1 VIELLRGGVGGRGGA
16 WWQVMYELHVEGMG
30 LPLPRREALLAGALG
45 HCRPGVALSGYT
57 LDIWGFGLDVQ
68 LERVSAAPPWR
79 GLCSTVKNGRW
90 RGLSQAWRWVGHG
103 AGRGAKQVLQRAP
116 AERVR
121 VLVLARTN
129 LVKHAVA
136 EIRDELFS
144 RRCGHANKVAG
155 ERCDVPRKLLIDT
168 SVLVQRLYEVAGMV
182 WRPLRPTVASGRCVR
197 PF

>member
-1 VIELLRGGVGGRGGA
+1 
-16 WWQVMYELHVEGMG
+16 VMYELHVEGMG

-68 LERVSAAPPWR
+68 LERVSVAPPWR